1 MCNFEKKIVTNK
13 CYNGVYEYFE
23 CKRLQNVEFT
33 QYLLQN
39 VVFMIAEKHDNGVGE
54 LCIHTFY
61 TGSMVFSQK
70 VCIYRNK
77 SSQYQLYV

>member
-1 MCNFEKKIVTNK
+1 MCYFEKKIVTNK